1 MSGGDPGDEDLLPNF
16 CSSWVIVNVALAAE
30 MLAILITVVTRPI
43 LTDIFQDLVVVSMYV
58 QWIAIC
64 STALLCGIRKWLNQ
78 LSETRAWLMAYLLLL
93 GVAVLV
99 AESTVWVAWL
109 AGISDSPRPDWY
121 LYRHAQTLTVAAIVD
136 ALVLRYLMARHQLR
150 RSALAE
156 AQARM
161 EVLKYRIRPHFL
173 FNSMNIIAS
182 LTRRAPGKAERAI
195 EDMSDVFRL
204 MLDEQKNLVPLSS
217 EIDVAHKYL
226 ALETLRLDKRL
237 KVDWRTSETPRTARV
252 PVLMLQLLLENGI
265 HSGIEALP
273 KGGEIGISIR
283 LRDDRI
289 VMEIESPPP
298 RADAEE
304 QLRTLDNVRQR
315 LLMHYGDDARLELR
329 ESEERQ
335 TVRVEFPAFGGLE

>member
-1 MSGGDPGDEDLLPNF
+1 
-16 CSSWVIVNVALAAE
+16 
-30 MLAILITVVTRPI
+30 
-43 LTDIFQDLVVVSMYV
+43 
-58 QWIAIC
+58 
-64 STALLCGIRKWLNQ
+64 
-78 LSETRAWLMAYLLLL
+78 
-93 GVAVLV
+93 
-99 AESTVWVAWL
+99 
-109 AGISDSPRPDWY
+109 
-121 LYRHAQTLTVAAIVD
+121 
-136 ALVLRYLMARHQLR
+136 
-150 RSALAE
+150 
-156 AQARM
+156 
-161 EVLKYRIRPHFL
+161 
-173 FNSMNIIAS
+173 MNIIAS